1 MTAALIKERYY
12 ILTPLSFLL
21 GGLVLIAT
29 LLLAAASYLSSID
42 KTVAGYGHMLA
53 ALDATLLQDMA
64 QDNRR
69 QLGVL
74 EASLDKQAI
83 AAGASAINPIWAI
96 AHQFKYEGGGAPEEL
111 VGRREPMHQQ
121 IPDADAGQVAAGQQ
135 DGFEQG
141 LTGEEGGEKKAQYAA
156 GPARRCGQA
165 WIAHHAA
172 EHDRIGR
179 PEGRQQVGG
188 AGEDADQ
195 REQQYQGGDTQQSGQ
210 GRQCA

>member
-1 MTAALIKERYY
+1 MGRQCQEHRQ
-12 ILTPLSFLL
+12 
-21 GGLVLIAT
+21 
-29 LLLAAASYLSSID
+29 
-42 KTVAGYGHMLA
+42 YGHVVHQLA
-53 ALDATLLQDMA
+53 GKPEAQPVERGAQRQDGIDDGA
-64 QDNRR
+64 DHAGGEGGGQ
-69 QLGVL
+69 GVSQQ
-74 EASLDKQAI
+74 E
-83 AAGASAINPIWAI
+83 
-96 AHQFKYEGGGAPEEL
+96 HEGGGAPEEL

-141 LTGEEGGEKKAQYAA
+141 LAGEEGGEKKAQYAA

>member
-96 AHQFKYEGGGAPEEL
+96 AHQFKFDAHFLYFYNARTHRLDGYPDW
-111 VGRREPMHQQ
+111 QQ
-121 IPDADAGQVAAGQQ
+121 
-135 DGFEQG
+135 
-141 LTGEEGGEKKAQYAA
+141 
-156 GPARRCGQA
+156 
-165 WIAHHAA
+165 
-172 EHDRIGR
+172 
-179 PEGRQQVGG
+179 PEGYRAQARPWYQTLSGEGDDLVWFGPYPAFDSARQVLTLIKRVKDH
-188 AGEDADQ
+188 E
-195 REQQYQGGDTQQSGQ
+195 GQ
-210 GRQCA
+210 LLRVRA

>member
-53 ALDATLLQDMA
+53 ALDAYLLQDMA

-74 EASLDKQAI
+74 ERPWTNRPSLPGHRPSIPSGPLPISSSTTPTSSISTTRAIGSTAIPTGSNQRATGHRRGLVPDPVRPRAMIAVCSVPTGFDSARQVLTLIKQVK
-83 AAGASAINPIWAI
+83 GS
-96 AHQFKYEGGGAPEEL
+96 
-111 VGRREPMHQQ
+111 
-121 IPDADAGQVAAGQQ
+121 
-135 DGFEQG
+135 
-141 LTGEEGGEKKAQYAA
+141 
-156 GPARRCGQA
+156 
-165 WIAHHAA
+165 
-172 EHDRIGR
+172 
-179 PEGRQQVGG
+179 
-188 AGEDADQ
+188 
-195 REQQYQGGDTQQSGQ
+195 
-210 GRQCA
+210 